1 MESRQIEGLLE
12 KYFDADTSQQEE
24 QRLKQYFASGN
35 VAPHLVEYAPMFNYF
50 SSAQKETFTG
60 KINYKPKKK
69 SRLYSFIAV
78 AASIMILKGVIS
90 HQSTVEADYGTY
102 EDPELAMQKTKEALQ
117 MVSGLMN
124 EGTDDL
130 GYLQE
135 FNNAKQ
141 KIVK

>member
-1 MESRQIEGLLE
+1 MEPRQIEGLLE
-12 KYFDADTSQQEE
+12 KYFNAETSLQEE
-24 QRLKQYFASGN
+24 EKLKQYFTTGN

-50 SSAQKETFTG
+50 SLSQKETFTG
-60 KINYKPKKK
+60 KVEYKSEKN
-69 SRLYSFIAV
+69 RLYSFIAV
-78 AASIMILKGVIS
+78 AASILILMGVIT

-130 GYLQE
+130 AYLQE

>member
-12 KYFDADTSQQEE
+12 KYLDAETSVQEE
-24 QRLKQYFASGN
+24 EKLKQYFACGN
-35 VAPHLVEYAPMFNYF
+35 VAPHLVGYAPMFNYF
-50 SSAQKETFTG
+50 SLAQEETFTG
-60 KINYKPKKK
+60 KIDYKSKKN
-69 SRLYSFIAV
+69 RLYSFIAV
-78 AASIMILKGVIS
+78 AASIMILMGVIS

-124 EGTDDL
+124 KGTDDL